1 MKGFIFTIYKFFLP
15 LSNRIKVYQNQLNV
29 MYCLTRFKSV
39 GENVVFFP
47 SESRIFYENI
57 SIGDDVFLGTN
68 ALIMATNLSH
78 ISIGS
83 KVMFGPNVSL
93 IAGNHSTHI
102 VGKYMFDYAEHDK
115 LPEDDQPI
123 VISDDVWIGAGAII
137 LSGVHVGRGA
147 IVAAGSVVN
156 KNVPPYAIVGG
167 IPAKVIK
174 YRWDEK
180 TIELHEKLCNQS
192 LYK

>member
-1 MKGFIFTIYKFFLP
+1 MKGFIFIIYKFFIP
-15 LSNRIKVYQNQLNV
+15 LFNRFKVYHNQLNI

-39 GENVVFFP
+39 GKNVAFFP
-47 SESRIFYENI
+47 GESRIYYEHV
-57 SIGDDVFLGTN
+57 SIGDDVFLGSN
-68 ALIMATNLSH
+68 ALFMATKLSH
-78 ISIGS
+78 ITIGS

-93 IAGNHSTHI
+93 IAGNHSSHI
-102 VGKYMFDYAEHDK
+102 VGKYMFDYKESDK
-115 LPEDDQPI
+115 LPADDQPI
-123 VISDDVWIGAGAII
+123 VISEDVWIGAGAII
-137 LSGVHVGRGA
+137 LSGVNVGRGA

-180 TIELHEKLCNQS
+180 TIELHEKLC
-192 LYK
+192 KE

>member
-1 MKGFIFTIYKFFLP
+1 LCTHSIAVMD
-15 LSNRIKVYQNQLNV
+15 NDDNQ
-29 MYCLTRFKSV
+29 SV
-39 GENVVFFP
+39 GSSSSTSSVSN
-47 SESRIFYENI
+47 
-57 SIGDDVFLGTN
+57 T
-68 ALIMATNLSH
+68 
-78 ISIGS
+78 
-83 KVMFGPNVSL
+83 KVSCPYCV
-93 IAGNHSTHI
+93 TTI
-102 VGKYMFDYAEHDK
+102 VGKYMFDYTESDK

-137 LSGVHVGRGA
+137 LSGVNIGRGA

-180 TIELHEKLCNQS
+180 TIELHEKLC
-192 LYK
+192 KG

>member
-1 MKGFIFTIYKFFLP
+1 MKGFIFIIYKFFLP
-15 LSNRIKVYQNQLNV
+15 LFNRIKVYQNQLNI

-39 GENVVFFP
+39 GKNVVFFP
-47 SESRIFYENI
+47 SVSEIFYEHI
-57 SIGDDVFLGTN
+57 SIGDDVFMGSN
-68 ALIMATNLSH
+68 ALLMATHLSH
-78 ISIGS
+78 ITIGS
-83 KVMFGPNVSL
+83 KVMFGPKVSL

-102 VGKYMFDYAEHDK
+102 LGKYMFDYKESDK
-115 LPEDDQPI
+115 LPEDDLPI

-137 LSGVHVGRGA
+137 LSGVNVGRGA

-180 TIELHEKLCNQS
+180 TIELHEKLC
-192 LYK
+192 KG